1 MLTADNLACVRGD
14 RELFS
19 SVKFIVQAGELLH
32 LHGPNG
38 SGKTSL
44 LRMLC
49 GLSTP
54 SEGRVLWNSAAP
66 RALGAEFFESVTY
79 LGHQN
84 ALQSELSAIENLQ
97 MSAAIAGRRISAG
110 AACNGLEA
118 VGLAGKE
125 DLQVKVLSQGQRRRV
140 ALARL
145 ILNKTKLWILDEP
158 LAALDATAV
167 TIVEGLL
174 NSHLLNGGMA
184 VLTTHQP
191 IQVAAG
197 VTQHVYLGAS
207 AHG

>member
-1 MLTADNLACVRGD
+1 MLAADDLECVRGD
-14 RELFS
+14 RVLFS
-19 SVKFIVQAGELLH
+19 ALRFVVQAGELLH

-54 SEGRVLWNSAAP
+54 AQGKVLWNNLAP
-66 RALGAEFFESVTY
+66 RALGGEFFASVTY

-97 MSAAIAGRRISAG
+97 MSAAIAGRKISAG
-110 AACNGLEA
+110 EACAGLEA

-145 ILNKTKLWILDEP
+145 ILDKTKLWILDEP

-191 IQVAAG
+191 IQVTAG